1 MSGVTLGQR
10 QVLSL
15 LGCLLYLLDIYLDDL
30 I

>member
-15 LGCLLYLLDIYLDDL
+15 LGGMFTVHIYLDDL